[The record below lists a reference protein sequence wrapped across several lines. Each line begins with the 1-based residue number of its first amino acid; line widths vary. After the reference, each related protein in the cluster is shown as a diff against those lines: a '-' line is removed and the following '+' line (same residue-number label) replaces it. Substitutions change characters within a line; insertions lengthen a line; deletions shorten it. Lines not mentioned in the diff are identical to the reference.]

1 MKQILSLKK
10 DFANKIREVMESR
23 LKNIDKTN
31 NSYERIYQWVKWSE
45 VWVDLYEDRIKE
57 EIENAKA

>member
-1 MKQILSLKK
+1 
-10 DFANKIREVMESR
+10 MESR